1 MNKPEKIELSGF
13 VTTETRQGRRRFN
26 RGSMQKGG
34 RGRKRSGSFT
44 SSGAS
49 SMLLKLG
56 ICAAACAL
64 VLLIKWVDTPLTNSA
79 LESIKE
85 IIDDGKSEMEE
96 PAGKLKFVEL
106 PGLLSVFAQKGD
118 MAAPVEFSRSELLED
133 GNLARFFSQSS
144 AAVICVK
151 DGRVKSVGQDASLGK
166 YVMVSHD
173 NDITTVYY
181 GLDEIIV
188 EEGQPLRRLDNL
200 GKLGAD
206 GVLSMAITK
215 GGKPQDV
222 SKYIDM
228 QGNG

>member
-79 LESIKE
+79 QHITHTPPNFIIPE
-85 IIDDGKSEMEE
+85 I
-96 PAGKLKFVEL
+96 
-106 PGLLSVFAQKGD
+106 
-118 MAAPVEFSRSELLED
+118 
-133 GNLARFFSQSS
+133 FFFNAITQS
-144 AAVICVK
+144 
-151 DGRVKSVGQDASLGK
+151 
-166 YVMVSHD
+166 
-173 NDITTVYY
+173 YY
-181 GLDEIIV
+181 GQTHKKTFI
-188 EEGQPLRRLDNL
+188 
-200 GKLGAD
+200 
-206 GVLSMAITK
+206 
-215 GGKPQDV
+215 
-222 SKYIDM
+222 
-228 QGNG
+228 

>member
-1 MNKPEKIELSGF
+1 
-13 VTTETRQGRRRFN
+13 
-26 RGSMQKGG
+26 
-34 RGRKRSGSFT
+34 
-44 SSGAS
+44 
-49 SMLLKLG
+49 
-56 ICAAACAL
+56 
-64 VLLIKWVDTPLTNSA
+64 
-79 LESIKE
+79 
-85 IIDDGKSEMEE
+85 MEE

-173 NDITTVYY
+173 NDIITVYY
-181 GLDEIIV
+181 GLDEIIA